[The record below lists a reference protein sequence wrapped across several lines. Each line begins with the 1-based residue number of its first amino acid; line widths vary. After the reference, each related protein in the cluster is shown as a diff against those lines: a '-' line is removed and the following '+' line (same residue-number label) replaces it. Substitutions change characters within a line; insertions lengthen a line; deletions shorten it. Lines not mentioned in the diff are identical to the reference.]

1 MRGGLGRTLLTVFLV
16 LTIGPLSL
24 VSFYAITRTR
34 QEIEQLSLENL
45 RTVVHFVGSEANR
58 QVERR
63 RVLLLQRAVGGDV
76 TEEGIW
82 ILDEQ
87 GRLFGGSLE
96 GPLPPRDVLDTLWSS
111 GVSFWSQAG
120 RLYIWIGVPVGEG
133 QLAVTFVPAEDIF
146 PLTSANTS
154 SQVAAMFLVWQGQMW
169 PLITPEEAI
178 PPDVITAVRSYTTAV
193 GVVGRETPWMVAAAP
208 LWNGVLLVGAQPVN
222 SVLSASDSLAG
233 ALIAATLAVALLT
246 TVAAAVMIRRITRP
260 IFELTRTAVLISQ
273 GDLNRRALVDR
284 TDELGILAFAFNTM
298 AERLK
303 DLLETLEQRVAE
315 RTEQLARANAL
326 LERRARYLELSAEVG
341 REIGRLPSSEAV
353 VEQAAKLIRERF
365 GFEAVHIWLFRRQP
379 SDGQEPSLEERGRAG
394 QPPWPDRIAEL
405 AQAVAARGKPLWRE
419 VEGKAV
425 LGFPLHLSTQI
436 IGVLVLVSQESFVEG
451 DLQTLQVLADQVTVA
466 LENARASEMERA
478 ALEKLQQ
485 LERRRSVFLGQM
497 SHELSTALN
506 SIIGFSTLLLKEVE
520 GPLTENQ
527 KSDLT
532 YINRNGQHLLA
543 LLDRMLEL
551 LDDQVTESSVQ
562 PSELVVPNQEL

>member
-34 QEIEQLSLENL
+34 HEIEQLSLENL
-45 RTVVHFVGSEANR
+45 QAVVQFVRSEAYYQVERHRALLLQSALGREVAPELTYWILDGQGQLLKSARGDGSLPQHVLNMLRSEDVLLGEQEGGLYVWIKVPVGSEK
-58 QVERR
+58 
-63 RVLLLQRAVGGDV
+63 LAV
-76 TEEGIW
+76 
-82 ILDEQ
+82 
-87 GRLFGGSLE
+87 
-96 GPLPPRDVLDTLWSS
+96 
-111 GVSFWSQAG
+111 AA
-120 RLYIWIGVPVGEG
+120 VPV
-133 QLAVTFVPAEDIF
+133 TDIF
-146 PLTSANTS
+146 PVSSVSTSQGMAL
-154 SQVAAMFLVWQGQMW
+154 FLVWEGQAW
-169 PLITPEEAI
+169 PLLTPQEPLPSDVAATVASPTGGTEIVGKEA
-178 PPDVITAVRSYTTAV
+178 
-193 GVVGRETPWMVAAAP
+193 PWMVAAVPFRDGA
-208 LWNGVLLVGAQPVN
+208 VLVGAQPTR
-222 SVLSASDSLAG
+222 SALATSDSLAG

-260 IFELTRTAVLISQ
+260 VFELTRTAVLISQ
-273 GDLNRRALVDR
+273 GDLNRRALVNR

-298 AERLK
+298 AERLQ
-303 DLLETLEQRVAE
+303 DLLETLEQRVVE

-341 REIGRLPSSEAV
+341 REIGRLPSSGAV
-353 VEQAAKLIRERF
+353 VEQAVRLIRERF

-425 LGFPLHLSTQI
+425 LGFPLRLSTQI

-506 SIIGFSTLLLKEVE
+506 SIIGFSTLLLKGVD

-551 LDDQVTESSVQ
+551 LDEQSDERSVQ
-562 PSELVVPNQEL
+562 PPELVVKQEL